1 MSKFE
6 EAKFWIT
13 KWLLLVPDL
22 TSTEA
27 YRMLKNLKKIN
38 QVPRKKGERIPS
50 KSRITSIIKE
60 YNDEHNISM
69 KEQQTYKP
77 LSTRNQRILEIL
89 RRNYMLDTIAESRF
103 SYPNKR
109 TYEYLIGRILD
120 TYHHPLLLREQFEFD
135 RIIHYLTKDDDEH
148 FNEKR
153 VAEKPSPDYL
163 KHIDNGIAKAN
174 EKLANEKLAN
184 EKLHRSKIKEFLF
197 TEIENKKDK

>member
-60 YNDEHNISM
+60 YNDEHNI
-69 KEQQTYKP
+69 
-77 LSTRNQRILEIL
+77 I
-89 RRNYMLDTIAESRF
+89 
-103 SYPNKR
+103 
-109 TYEYLIGRILD
+109 
-120 TYHHPLLLREQFEFD
+120 
-135 RIIHYLTKDDDEH
+135 
-148 FNEKR
+148 
-153 VAEKPSPDYL
+153 
-163 KHIDNGIAKAN
+163 
-174 EKLANEKLAN
+174 
-184 EKLHRSKIKEFLF
+184 
-197 TEIENKKDK
+197 